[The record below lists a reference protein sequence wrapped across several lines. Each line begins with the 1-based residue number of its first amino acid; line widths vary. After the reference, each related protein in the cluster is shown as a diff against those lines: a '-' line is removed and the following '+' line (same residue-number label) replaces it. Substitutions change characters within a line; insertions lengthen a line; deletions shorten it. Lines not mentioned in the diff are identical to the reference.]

1 MPPAPEY
8 PFSERVA
15 SLRSSAIREILRVT
29 NRPEV
34 ISFAGGLPA
43 PELFPSE
50 ALAALA
56 ASLLGSPRGRAA
68 LQYSETEGHE
78 GLRTRILE
86 RVPFPAGRFALEGA
100 LVTQG
105 SQQGL
110 DLLAKLFLDRG
121 DEVLVETP
129 AYVGALQVFRF
140 FGAKIGFLPCDAD
153 GVLPGPLADA
163 LRRRPKLVYL
173 TPTFQNPS
181 GVCYPERRRTEVREA
196 LRGSEAIVVED
207 DPYRDIWFDAPPPP
221 PVVAAHDP
229 DRSVYL
235 GSFSKTAVPGLRIGF
250 LLGPPP
256 IVRRC
261 VLAKQA
267 TDLQTNSLGQHLVHD
282 LLAHPGFERHVAD
295 LRAAYRARRDV
306 LERALAARLAG
317 ALRWNRPGGGMFLWA
332 RLADGGD
339 AADLLVHALEE
350 GLAFVP
356 GGEFHPEGEGKDT
369 LRLNF
374 THSSEERLA
383 EGVERLSRAFVRW
396 RAAGRGAS

>member
-1 MPPAPEY
+1 MPSAPEY

-15 SLRSSAIREILRVT
+15 ALKSSAIREILRVV
-29 NRPEV
+29 NRPDV

-50 ALAALA
+50 ALAGIAAGLLA
-56 ASLLGSPRGRAA
+56 SPRGRAA
-68 LQYSETEGHE
+68 LQYAETEGHE
-78 GLRTRILE
+78 GLRERIVA
-86 RVPFPAGRFALEGA
+86 RVPFPAGRFGLDGA

-110 DLLAKLFLDRG
+110 DLLAKLFVDPG

-140 FGAKIGFLPCDAD
+140 FGARVTFVPCDGD
-153 GVLPGPLADA
+153 GVLPGPLRDA
-163 LRRRPKLVYL
+163 LRRRPKLLYL

-181 GVCYPERRRTEVREA
+181 GVCYPEPRRAEVREA
-196 LRGSEAIVVED
+196 LRGSGTVVVED
-207 DPYRDIWFDAPPPP
+207 DPYREIWFDAAPPA
-221 PVVAAHDP
+221 PVLAGHDP

-250 LLGPPP
+250 LLGPPA

-282 LLAHPGFERHVAD
+282 LISHPGFDRHVAD
-295 LRAAYRARRDV
+295 LRVAYRARRDA
-306 LERALAARLAG
+306 LASALAARLGA
-317 ALRWNRPGGGMFLWA
+317 ALRFARPGGGMFLWA
-332 RLADGGD
+332 RLAGGGD
-339 AADLLVHALEE
+339 AADLLVRALEE

-356 GGEFHPEGEGKDT
+356 GGEFHPEGEGQDT

-374 THSSEERLA
+374 THSSEERLR
-383 EGVERLSRAFVRW
+383 EGVERLARAVERW
-396 RAAGRGAS
+396 RLPR